1 MNTKNLFSIALSVVS
16 VAFFAQTG
24 NVGINTTTPG
34 TTLDV
39 NGAITNRETAISVTS
54 NNANI
59 PANIS
64 QAQLTGSATATVSI
78 SVPAAPNAGQ
88 RLVIFNNTTG
98 GFGAALNGVTIPNGK
113 ALEFVYSNAGW
124 RATDGGT
131 VGAAPVNIYTAD
143 GALSSNR
150 IVTQGANTLA
160 FTANQPNAF
169 SVAGSTF
176 SVDAA
181 NNRVGIG
188 TAAPTDKLDVR
199 GSGNFESSLSR
210 IAVTSTGINNAASID
225 LTRSNG
231 NTNIPVGEHI
241 GVFNFKGYVTNG
253 LWTLGSISVSKEGD
267 PTTLASKMN
276 FYTSG
281 NGGDA
286 KMVLN
291 RFGNL
296 GIGTTDPTNTL
307 DVNGNA
313 RFRSLPIQTSLGSSN
328 MLLSD
333 GTGVVSQITG
343 NDFINTLK
351 TPNNIFN
358 AEQFASS
365 ATLPG
370 NGVSNRVIFGT
381 VNINTAGAGTW
392 DFSNSS
398 YTVAKRGIYH
408 IVAGVKLEN
417 ATNAPNYALYIN
429 AGNMAWTFGGAPQA
443 GNIFILSGT
452 YVKLLNVGDIIYC
465 DTKTGPTGPSYNHS
479 SAFMHIIYTAL

>member
-143 GALSSNR
+143 GVLSSNR

-188 TAAPTDKLDVR
+188 TAAPDTKLTINTPDNNFGIHHTNGTISLKSYI
-199 GSGNFESSLSR
+199 GSGAVWLGTTTSHPLHLETGNSTRLSITANGNVG
-210 IAVTSTGINNAASID
+210 IAVDT
-225 LTRSNG
+225 
-231 NTNIPVGEHI
+231 
-241 GVFNFKGYVTNG
+241 
-253 LWTLGSISVSKEGD
+253 
-267 PTTLASKMN
+267 
-276 FYTSG
+276 
-281 NGGDA
+281 
-286 KMVLN
+286 
-291 RFGNL
+291 
-296 GIGTTDPTNTL
+296 PTNTL
-307 DVNGNA
+307 DVNGNV

>member
-1 MNTKNLFSIALSVVS
+1 MNTKNLFSIAFSVVS

-64 QAQLTGSATATVSI
+64 QVQLTGSATATVSI

-169 SVAGSTF
+169 SVAGNTF

-181 NNRVGIG
+181 NNRVGVG
-188 TAAPTDKLDVR
+188 TSAPTEKLDVR
-199 GSGNFESSLSR
+199 GSGKFESNLAQ
-210 IAVTSTGINNAASID
+210 IVVNSTGTNPANIN
-225 LTRSNG
+225 LTRVND
-231 NTNIPVGEHI
+231 NTNIPVGQLAGFI
-241 GVFNFKGYVTNG
+241 NFNGYVNNG
-253 LWTLGSISVSKEGD
+253 TWALGAISVTKADSPTTLGSN
-267 PTTLASKMN
+267 MN

-281 NGGDA
+281 NGSGA
-286 KMVLN
+286 KMVLDN
-291 RFGNL
+291 LGNL
-296 GIGTTDPTNTL
+296 GIGTGAPTNTL

-370 NGVSNRVIFGT
+370 NGVSNRVKFGT

-429 AGNMAWTFGGAPQA
+429 AGNSAWTFGGAPQA

>member
-39 NGAITNRETAISVTS
+39 NGAITNRETAISVAGNT
-54 NNANI
+54 ANI
-59 PANIS
+59 PANTS

-181 NNRVGIG
+181 NSRVGLG
-188 TAAPTDKLDVR
+188 TSAPTEKLDVR
-199 GSGNFESSLSR
+199 GNGKFESALAQ
-210 IAVTSTGINNAASID
+210 IKVNSTGTNPASID
-225 LTRSNG
+225 LTRYNG
-231 NTNIPVGEHI
+231 NTNIPVGELA
-241 GVFNFKGYVTNG
+241 GYLNFNGYVNNTS
-253 LWTLGSISVSKEGD
+253 WTLGAIVVAKADS
-267 PTTLASKMN
+267 PTTLGSQMD

-281 NGGDA
+281 NVSSS
-286 KMVLN
+286 KMTLDN
-291 RFGNL
+291 LGKL
-296 GIGTTDPTNTL
+296 GIGTNVPTNTL
-307 DVNGNA
+307 DVNGSA
-313 RFRSLPIQTSLGSSN
+313 RFRSLPTQTTLGTSN

-333 GTGVVSQITG
+333 GSGVVSQITS

-351 TPNNIFN
+351 TPNNVFN
-358 AEQFASS
+358 AEQAASS

-370 NGVSNRVIFGT
+370 NGAANRVILGT

-392 DFSNSS
+392 NFANSS
-398 YTVAKRGIYH
+398 YTVAKTGIYH
-408 IVAGVKLEN
+408 IVAGVRLEN
-417 ATNAPNYALYIN
+417 ASDPPNYGLYIH
-429 AGNMAWTFGGAPQA
+429 AGNNVWTFGGAPQQ

-452 YVKLLNVGDIIYC
+452 YVKLLNAGDVIYC
-465 DTKTGPTGPSYNHS
+465 ETKAGIGVPSYNHS
-479 SAFMHIIYTAL
+479 NAFMHIIYTAL